1 MSDEAAAEATP
12 SSEPSPEKR
21 GPGRPSKAEA
31 QVAELRTELAAA
43 NAAHDKQIAEMKALV
58 AQMAA
63 MQTPIPQHEEVPVEQ
78 EPVPWGEDG
87 RYTYSCSSKDCTII
101 WKRDMKLVVNG
112 EVVFQPA
119 RTITFQEGWY
129 VTEDPEARDFI
140 ESLPEFKTG
149 QPYRIARGAELRP
162 VPTRVTE
169 GVRTSHREVPM
180 RTVPRPAGVLSAP
193 LN

>member
-31 QVAELRTELAAA
+31 QVAELRSEL
-43 NAAHDKQIAEMKALV
+43 AEMKALV

-63 MQTPIPQHEEVPVEQ
+63 MHAPDPAEDVPVEP
-78 EPVPWGEDG
+78 EFVPWGEDG

-180 RTVPRPAGVLSAP
+180 RTVARPAGVLSAP